1 MTKVTVTVKLI
12 SDFGQRKAG
21 QDLDC
26 HPNLV
31 PILVAKGAVAGEFS
45 VPEVE
50 VPEATKVKRTQKG
63 NK

>member
-1 MTKVTVTVKLI
+1 MTKGTVTVKLI

-31 PILVAKGAVAGEFS
+31 PILIAKGKVAGEFS
-45 VPEVE
+45 VPEA
-50 VPEATKVKRTQKG
+50 EAPIAPKVKHTQKG